1 VYSTLDEFLAN
12 MGGGQ
17 TTERTAKH
25 LSPENLHAKIK
36 VNQELSTERKSNSL
50 FYTNRKPH
58 SDQRRY
64 FKN

>member
-1 VYSTLDEFLAN
+1 